1 MGWRIG
7 IMQSSISVLKQYW
20 GYDNFRPLQDEIV
33 DSVLQGRDTL
43 ALMPTGGGKSICFQV
58 PAIMQEGIC
67 IVISPLIALMK
78 DQIQNLRAK
87 GIEAIAI
94 YSGMSYREID
104 IALDNCIFGKIK
116 FLYIAPERLYS
127 DLIQERIRYMKV
139 NLFAI
144 DEAHCISQ
152 WGYDFR
158 PSYLTLAKLRELH
171 PKVPFLAL
179 TATATPRVVEDI
191 QDQLLFRTRNVLQ
204 KSFARLNLGY
214 MALFEENKMNRMLRI
229 VNKTGGCGVI
239 YVRNRRETQ
248 EVARFLLNNGVSADF
263 YHAGISLRD
272 RETKQDAWTKG
283 RTRVIVATNAFG
295 MGIDKSDVRFVV
307 HLDIPDSL
315 EAYYQEAGRA
325 GRDDKKAYP
334 VLLYQQD
341 DRDRLA
347 ANFEASFPSV
357 LFIQQVYHHL
367 SNYYQIAYGA
377 GTGAIFD
384 FDIIEFAKKYNLEVM
399 PTISALKF
407 LERDGWLSLSEAV
420 FIPSRFKFE
429 IDFQELY
436 KFQIQAAK
444 YDGLIK
450 AILRSYGG
458 VFEFF
463 VAINEYEFAKKLKL
477 QYDVVVNLLEGMQKQ
492 QIATYIKSTDKPQLQ
507 FLQSRVDYKNL
518 YIDTDFLNA
527 RKEIKYGQMQAIFG
541 YLDTRECRSKSL
553 LAYFGEVE
561 ATLCG
566 TCDLCLL
573 RKHGDQI
580 NNKIIQEVRILLL
593 EGDKSLADLM
603 DSIAV
608 GNDELKLRMLRYL
621 IDDSKIEIV
630 AEKYKWIA
638 H

>member
-477 QYDVVVNLLEGMQKQ
+477 PYDVVVNLLEGMQKQ

>member
-1 MGWRIG
+1 
-7 IMQSSISVLKQYW
+7 MQSSVSVLKQFW
-20 GYDNFRPLQDEIV
+20 GYDSFRPLQEDIV

-58 PAIMQEGIC
+58 PALMKEGIC

-78 DQIQNLRAK
+78 DQIQNLRLR

-94 YSGMSYREID
+94 YSGMSYREVD

-127 DLIQERIRYMKV
+127 DLVQERIRYMKV

-158 PSYLTLAKLRELH
+158 PSYLHLTKLRELH
-171 PKVPFLAL
+171 PQVPFLAL
-179 TATATPRVVEDI
+179 TATATPMVVKDI
-191 QDQLLFRTRNVLQ
+191 QDQLQFKVENVLQ

-214 MALFEENKMNRMLRI
+214 MALFEENKMNRMFRI
-229 VNKTGGCGVI
+229 VHKTGGSGVI

-248 EVARFLLNNGVSADF
+248 EVARFLMNNGVSADY
-263 YHAGISLRD
+263 YHAGVPLRE

-283 RTRVIVATNAFG
+283 KTRVIVATNAFG
-295 MGIDKSDVRFVV
+295 MGIDKADVRFVI

-325 GRDDKKAYP
+325 GRDGKKAFP
-334 VLLYQQD
+334 VLLYQQE
-341 DRDRLA
+341 DRDKLSK
-347 ANFEASFPSV
+347 NFEGSFPTV

-367 SNYYQIAYGA
+367 CNYFQIAYGA
-377 GTGAIFD
+377 GTGLVFD
-384 FDIIEFAKKYNLEVM
+384 FDIVEFAKKYNLDVM
-399 PTISALKF
+399 QTISALKF

-436 KFQIQAAK
+436 KFQVQAAK
-444 YDGLIK
+444 YDPLIK

-463 VAINEYEFAKKLKL
+463 VAINEYEFAKKLGL
-477 QYDVVVNLLEGMQKQ
+477 AYDVIVSLLEGLQKQ

-518 YIDTDFLNA
+518 YIDTDFIRE
-527 RKEIKYGQMQAIFG
+527 RKKIKQDQIQAIFS
-541 YLDTRECRSKSL
+541 YLDTQNCRSVSL

-561 ATLCG
+561 ATPCG
-566 TCDLCLL
+566 ECDLCLM
-573 RKHGDQI
+573 RKHKKNI
-580 NNKIIQEVRILLL
+580 ENKIEQEIRVLLL
-593 EGDKSLADLM
+593 EGDKDLKHLV
-603 DSIAV
+603 DSITV
-608 GNDELKLRMLRYL
+608 GNDKIKLKILRLL
-621 IDDSKIEIV
+621 ID
-630 AEKYKWIA
+630 EKKVELSNSTYIWRA
-638 H
+638 N